1 MNFLKKSENHF
12 VRKGQLGM
20 VRFDHPSPHGST
32 VPINAAQIMQTWTG
46 FRYHKAFPA
55 QCTHYARTVGSGREG
70 PDNNDKCDPCKPEGT
85 SLWPSSVDHA
95 DGEFYCKEVGIF
107 FCVQK
112 THSKSDFR
120 GTHQSDIL
128 RCFDNAVLHN

>member
-1 MNFLKKSENHF
+1 M
-12 VRKGQLGM
+12 
-20 VRFDHPSPHGST
+20 
-32 VPINAAQIMQTWTG
+32 AQIMQTWTG

-95 DGEFYCKEVGIF
+95 DGEFYCKEVGATPDKVGSYH
-107 FCVQK
+107 CYPATPKEDQ
-112 THSKSDFR
+112 
-120 GTHQSDIL
+120 L
-128 RCFDNAVLHN
+128 RCGWNEVDLGWYGGWDIPRHTGKWKPCKQR